1 MSKAS
6 ENPETSKP
14 SDPPATS
21 ENNATGRLEP
31 PETLA
36 SAIRPPSPD
45 QFLRQCGIEHIAGV
59 DEAGRGPLAG
69 PVVAAAVILPP
80 NCRLPGL
87 KDSKQLTSRQ
97 RQALATAIQEQALAW
112 NVALATVSEIDQLNI
127 LQASLLA
134 MRRAV
139 QGLSIAPQHVLVDGR
154 FTLPGLDLPQTAVV
168 RGDAMSPAIAAA
180 SVLAKVYRDDLM
192 QALHQLYP
200 QYGFDR
206 HKGYPT
212 AAHRAALKQHGPS
225 PVHRR
230 TFRGV
235 CQ

>member
-6 ENPETSKP
+6 EITETSKP

-21 ENNATGRLEP
+21 ENAARNCPAP
-31 PETLA
+31 PEAPESTA
-36 SAIRPPSPD
+36 RPLTGE
-45 QFLRQCGIEHIAGV
+45 QFLWQCGLEYIAGV

-80 NCRLPGL
+80 GYRLPGL

-97 RQALATAIQEQALAW
+97 RQALAAAIQQQALAW
-112 NVALATVSEIDQLNI
+112 NVALATVGEIDQLNI

-139 QGLSIAPQHVLVDGR
+139 QGLKIAPQHVLVDGR
-154 FTLPGLDLPQTAVV
+154 FTVPGLDLPQTAIV
-168 RGDAMSPAIAAA
+168 RGDALSACIAAA

-212 AAHRAALKQHGPS
+212 AAHRAALNRHGPS

>member
-1 MSKAS
+1 MSKTS

-21 ENNATGRLEP
+21 EINAIDSPVP
-31 PETLA
+31 PESLESPA
-36 SAIRPPSPD
+36 RPPSPD
-45 QFLRQCGIEHIAGV
+45 QFLRQCGLEYIAGV

-80 NCRLPGL
+80 DCRLPGL
-87 KDSKQLTSRQ
+87 KDSKQLTARQ
-97 RQALATAIQEQALAW
+97 RQALAAAIQQQALAW
-112 NVALATVSEIDQLNI
+112 NVALATVAEIDRLNI

-134 MRRAV
+134 MQRAV
-139 QGLSIAPQHVLVDGR
+139 RGLSIAPQHVLVDGR
-154 FTLPGLDLPQTAVV
+154 FIVPGLDLPQTALV
-168 RGDAMSPAIAAA
+168 RGDTLSPGIAAA

-212 AAHRAALKQHGPS
+212 AEHRAALRQFGPS

>member
-21 ENNATGRLEP
+21 ENSA
-31 PETLA
+31 A
-36 SAIRPPSPD
+36 SRPAKPPSPD
-45 QFLRQCGIEHIAGV
+45 RFLHQCGLEHIAGV

-80 NCRLPGL
+80 DCRLPGL
-87 KDSKQLTSRQ
+87 KDSKQLTARQ
-97 RQALATAIQEQALAW
+97 RQALAAAIQQQALAW
-112 NVALATVSEIDQLNI
+112 NVALATVAEIDQLNI

-134 MRRAV
+134 MYRAV
-139 QGLSIAPQHVLVDGR
+139 RGLSIAPQHILVDGR
-154 FTLPGLDLPQTAVV
+154 FTVPGLDLPQTAVV
-168 RGDAMSPAIAAA
+168 RGDALSPGIAAA

-192 QALHQLYP
+192 QALHRLYP

-212 AAHRAALKQHGPS
+212 ADHRAALRQHGPS